1 MGMFDYV
8 KVDTRLKVPG
18 SESST
23 AVWQTK
29 SGPECLGLFRL
40 SPDGEGCT
48 YTYAKDLGGASPEPT
63 YKVLNMFLNFYRAES
78 GSLVDYYA
86 KIVAGELVSI
96 VKEDGTIVW
105 EKS

>member
-8 KVDTRLKVPG
+8 KVDPRLKVPG

-29 SGPECLGLFRL
+29 CGPECLGLFRL

-48 YTYAKDLGGASPEPT
+48 YTYAKDLGGASPKPA
-63 YKVLNMFLNFYRAES
+63 YKILNMNLHFYRLEWGEMAEY
-78 GSLVDYYA
+78 DA
-86 KIVAGELVSI
+86 KIIDGELMSI
-96 VKEDGTIVW
+96 VKEDGNVIW
-105 EKS
+105 ERT